1 MEQVAR
7 HVSLENQLLDLFL
20 YLGSAWILYLLLG
33 LSIISIAI
41 TLERVIHFYRNRE
54 DMENL
59 ATHLYQLL
67 SSHNVE
73 EARALLSRSRSP
85 MANIALQGLDNL
97 ARGPAAIEEII
108 AGATQIERLKM
119 ERGLTF
125 LGTLGNNAPF
135 IGLFGTVL
143 GIIRAFRDLSV
154 NTIEGSSAV
163 MAGIAE
169 ALVATAVGLLVALP
183 AVALFNTFQRYI
195 RARLAGAD
203 ALARVLLAYAK
214 AQDERTIKKAS

>member
-1 MEQVAR
+1 VNEGLQR
-7 HVSLENQLLDLFL
+7 QLLDIFL
-20 YLGSAWILYLLLG
+20 YLGSEWILYLLLI

-41 TLERVIHFYRNRE
+41 TIERLIHFGRRQVDAEGMSDRLAELLAKNDLDGARE
-54 DMENL
+54 FL
-59 ATHLYQLL
+59 AGSRTHVAAILRKGLAAIDRGAGA
-67 SSHNVE
+67 VE
-73 EARALLSRSRSP
+73 EVV
-85 MANIALQGLDNL
+85 
-97 ARGPAAIEEII
+97 

-119 ERGLTF
+119 ERGLAF

-143 GIIRAFRDLSV
+143 GIIRAFRDLAT

-183 AVALFNTFQRYI
+183 AVALFNTFQRHI
-195 RARLAGAD
+195 RAKLAGAD
-203 ALARVLLAYAK
+203 ALTRVLLAHAK
-214 AQDERTIKKAS
+214 RAR